1 MPWNPQGGGGGPWG
15 SGGGGGGGPWGRGGG
30 SGPQPPDLE
39 ELLRKSQDRFRRV
52 VPGGFGSGKGFAL
65 IALAA
70 VAVWMLTGFYRVQPD
85 EKGVVLRF
93 GEYVRTSESGLHY
106 RLPYPFETVLT
117 PKVTTIN
124 RVELGF
130 RSVGEVRGRSA
141 ASRDMIEESLMLTG
155 DENIVDIHFSVFW
168 KVKPGGA
175 EAYLFNVRDPEG
187 TVKVAAESAMRD
199 IVGQTPIQSALTEG
213 RGIIETK
220 TRELLQKLLDSY
232 KTGIEITQ
240 VQLLKADPPAQVID
254 AFNDVQR
261 AKADQERS
269 RNEAEAYRND
279 IIPRARGEAERLLQ
293 EAAAYKEQVVNL
305 AQGEAGRF
313 TSVATAYALAKDV
326 TARRL
331 YLETMEQVLRGT
343 NKVIIDSS
351 GQGGQG
357 VVPYLPLPELLKKTP
372 APQPQGGQR

>member
-15 SGGGGGGGPWGRGGG
+15 NGNGGNGGPWGRGGG

-39 ELLRKSQDRFRRV
+39 ELLRKGQDRFRKV
-52 VPGGFGSGKGFAL
+52 MPGGFGSGKGFAL
-65 IALAA
+65 IAVAALAL
-70 VAVWMLTGFYRVQPD
+70 WLLTGFYRVQPD

-93 GEYVRTSESGLHY
+93 GEYVRTEESGLHY
-106 RLPYPFETVLT
+106 RLPTPFESVLT

-130 RSVGEVRGRSA
+130 RSIGEVRGRAA
-141 ASRDMIEESLMLTG
+141 ASRDMLEESLMLTG

-199 IVGQTPIQSALTEG
+199 IVGQMPIQSALTEG
-213 RGIIETK
+213 RAVIETK
-220 TRELLQKLLDSY
+220 TRDLLQQLLDGY

-240 VQLLKADPPAQVID
+240 VQLLKSDPPAQVID

-279 IIPRARGEAERLLQ
+279 IIPRARGKAEQMVQ
-293 EAAAYKEQVVNL
+293 EAAAYKEQVLNL

-313 TSVATAYALAKDV
+313 TSVADAYAQAKDV

-331 YLETMEQVLRGT
+331 YLETMEQVLRGS
-343 NKVIIDSS
+343 NKVIIDS
-351 GQGGQG
+351 GAQGGQG
-357 VVPYLPLPELLKKTP
+357 VVPYLPLPELLKQ
-372 APQPQGGQR
+372 AQPPKGASR